1 MIKIYFAAIAAFL
14 MATFSA
20 FAEASDKVRLDDVIS
35 RGVLKVGTTGD
46 YSPFTFRDPKTGQ
59 FTGFDIDLAY
69 DLAKAL
75 GVRVEFVPTT
85 WPILTRDFENEKFD
99 IAMGGISITLERQKI
114 GLFSTPYLQDGK
126 APIIRCS
133 DHNQYTTL
141 IDIDKPNIRVIVNPG
156 GTNEKFVRA
165 HFKHAQIDVWDD
177 NTTIFERIVQGKADV
192 MITDSSETRYQQSL
206 HSGVLCAVNPDRPF
220 NSIEKA
226 YWIQRAPF
234 LAAFVD
240 QWLHQSKRDGAY
252 DAIYQKWFK

>member
-1 MIKIYFAAIAAFL
+1 MKNYFFATAIFL
-14 MATFSA
+14 LTSFWA
-20 FAEASDKVRLDDVIS
+20 FAETSDKVSLDDIMS

-46 YSPFTFRDPKTGQ
+46 YSPFSIRDPKTGQ
-59 FTGFDIDLAY
+59 FTGFDIDLA
-69 DLAKAL
+69 DNLAKAL

-85 WPILTRDFENEKFD
+85 WPTLTQDFENNKFD
-99 IAMGGISITLERQKI
+99 IAMGGISITLERQKT

-126 APIIRCS
+126 APIARCS

-141 IDIDKPNIRVIVNPG
+141 TDIDKPNVRVIMNPG

-165 HFKHAQIDVWDD
+165 HIKHAQIDVWDD
-177 NTTIFERIVQGKADV
+177 NTTIFDQIAQGKADV
-192 MITDSSETRYQQSL
+192 MITDASETRYQQSV
-206 HSGVLCAVNPDRPF
+206 HSGLLCAVNPDEPF

-226 YWIQRAPF
+226 YWIQRAPY

-240 QWLHQSKRDGAY
+240 QWLYQSKRDGVY